1 VLFTRH
7 QLDTKRLYVLMT
19 SHLKAMFKRI
29 PEGGNAASRNKD
41 PLPTF
46 SQWKELCSDNT
57 RVTVR
62 DMWGRVLCSIPRAH
76 PLAQPFIVKQRS
88 DSRDAPAAPI
98 AARELRAACL
108 FCDLP
113 YELRLSPIVSCPLN
127 AWSRFQQID
136 SRYMWCMHENRQ

>member
-46 SQWKELCSDNT
+46 SQWKEVCSDNT

-62 DMWGRVLCSIPRAH
+62 DMWGRVLCSIPRAL
-76 PLAQPFIVKQRS
+76 PLAQHFHFRVFLAGRSVACVFLLSCRQRF
-88 DSRDAPAAPI
+88 DDCAM
-98 AARELRAACL
+98 L
-108 FCDLP
+108 
-113 YELRLSPIVSCPLN
+113 
-127 AWSRFQQID
+127 WT
-136 SRYMWCMHENRQ
+136 